1 MKKLIQTLVVLIL
14 FSTTNVFSGNPISKN
29 SVSDSLSNINR
40 SKGILE
46 MGIGIKEGELA
57 KLKVNFIKS
66 FPINSKLSWG
76 LGTGLHLY
84 GSYFLIPFFA
94 NFRANF
100 YDRKKT
106 PYFSFNT
113 GYLGNHDYPGFLL
126 NPTFGFSFRK
136 SKLMAFDIGI
146 GYDMWF
152 HGDVY
157 FSPLNDLKDAIV
169 DAGVININLG
179 ISL

>member
-1 MKKLIQTLVVLIL
+1 MKKLSQTLVVLIL
-14 FSTTNVFSGNPISKN
+14 FSATNVFGGNPISKVN
-29 SVSDSLSNINR
+29 VSDSLSNINKN
-40 SKGILE
+40 KGILE
-46 MGIGIKEGELA
+46 MGIGIKDGELA

-76 LGTGLHLY
+76 LGTGLHFYYPFLLVPLY
-84 GSYFLIPFFA
+84 A

-106 PYFSFNT
+106 PYFSINT
-113 GYLGNHDYPGFLL
+113 GFMGNSQYQGFLL

-136 SKLMAFDIGI
+136 SKSMAFDIGI

-179 ISL
+179 ITL